1 MEGKREVG
9 QMSKQHNQ
17 RRKKFSIGRIFVY
30 LFLTLAALVS
40 LFPFYWMFV
49 MATRPS
55 AAYNS
60 IPPTLTPGNMMVENF
75 KKVLNQI
82 DFFGGMWNSF
92 ILCAVVTIV
101 VLFISSLAGF
111 AFAKFKFPGKNAL
124 FVAILV
130 TMIIPPQ
137 LGLIPQYFLISNA
150 GLLDTLPGVMIL
162 FFLNPLGIFLMRQ
175 YIAEGVPDEL
185 IEAAKLDGC
194 SNFKIYWRIVL
205 PIILPAFATLGII
218 VFTAV
223 WGEFLWQF
231 TILRDPEMYTI
242 QVALA
247 QLSNTNN
254 IDFGMI
260 LSGVFWAT
268 VPLLVIFLLFNRLFI
283 SSITE
288 GSVK

>member
-1 MEGKREVG
+1 
-9 QMSKQHNQ
+9 MSKQNKNT
-17 RRKKFSIGRIFVY
+17 KKFSISKVFIY
-30 LFLTLAALVS
+30 LFLSLASLFS

-60 IPPTLTPGNMMVENF
+60 IPPTITPGKMLVENF
-75 KKVLNQI
+75 KKVLSQI

-92 ILCAVVTIV
+92 IVCSVVTIV

-111 AFAKFKFPGKNAL
+111 AFAKFKFPGKNIL
-124 FVAILV
+124 FMAVLL

-137 LGLIPQYFLISNA
+137 LGLIPQYFLISKA

-175 YIAEGVPDEL
+175 YITEAVPDEL

-194 SNFKIYWRIVL
+194 SNFRIYRSVVL

-231 TILRDPEMYTI
+231 TVLRDPEMYTI

-247 QLSNTNN
+247 QLSNTQNV
-254 IDFGMI
+254 DFGMI

>member
-1 MEGKREVG
+1 MNTAK
-9 QMSKQHNQ
+9 KKP
-17 RRKKFSIGRIFVY
+17 RKGNLPIY
-30 LFLTLAALVS
+30 LFLGIASLVS

-49 MATRPS
+49 MATSPS
-55 AAYNS
+55 SAYNT
-60 IPPTLTPGNMMVENF
+60 IPPTLTPGNLLVDNF
-75 KKVLNQI
+75 KKVLSNI
-82 DFFGGMWNSF
+82 DFFNAMWNSF
-92 ILCAVVTIV
+92 IICVVVTLV
-101 VLFISSLAGF
+101 VLAISSLAGF
-111 AFAKFKFPGKNAL
+111 AFAKFKFPGKNIL
-124 FVAILV
+124 FISILV

-137 LGLIPQYFLISNA
+137 LGLIPQYFLISKA
-150 GLLDTLPGVMIL
+150 GLLDTLPGVMLL

-175 YIAEGVPDEL
+175 YVNEAVPDEL

-194 SNFKIYWRIVL
+194 SNFRIYRSIVL

-231 TILRDPEMYTI
+231 TVLRDPEMYTI

-247 QLSNTNN
+247 NLSNTHN

-260 LSGVFWAT
+260 MSGVFWAT
-268 VPLLVIFLLFNRLFI
+268 VPLLVIFLMFNKLFI

>member
-1 MEGKREVG
+1 MSRAAEMKRLSFGKILIY
-9 QMSKQHNQ
+9 S
-17 RRKKFSIGRIFVY
+17 
-30 LFLTLAALVS
+30 FLGIASLLS

-49 MATRPS
+49 MASRPS
-55 AAYNS
+55 SAYNS
-60 IPPTLTPGNMMVENF
+60 IPPTVTPGNLLVDNF
-75 KKVLNQI
+75 QKVLNQI
-82 DFFGGMWNSF
+82 DFFHAMWNTF
-92 ILCAVVTIV
+92 IVCATVTLV

-111 AFAKFKFPGKNAL
+111 AFAKFKFPGKNVL
-124 FVAILV
+124 FLAILL
-130 TMIIPPQ
+130 TMVIPPQ
-137 LGLIPQYFLISNA
+137 LGLIPQYYLIAKA
-150 GLLDTLPGVMIL
+150 GLLDTLQGVMIL

-175 YIAEGVPDEL
+175 YVSDSVPDEL

-194 SNFKIYWRIVL
+194 SNFRIYRSIVL

-231 TILRDPEMYTI
+231 TVLRDPEMYTI

-247 QLSNTNN
+247 SLSNTHN

-268 VPLLVIFLLFNRLFI
+268 VPLIIIFLFFNRLFI
-283 SSITE
+283 SSITD

>member
-1 MEGKREVG
+1 
-9 QMSKQHNQ
+9 MSKPAKG
-17 RRKKFSIGRIFVY
+17 KKISISRVFVY
-30 LFLTLAALVS
+30 LFLALASILS
-40 LFPFYWMFV
+40 MFPFYWMFV

-55 AAYNS
+55 SAYNS
-60 IPPTLTPGNMMVENF
+60 VPPTITPGKMLVENF
-75 KKVLNQI
+75 KKVLNSI
-82 DFFGGMWNSF
+82 DFFHAMWNSF
-92 ILCAVVTIV
+92 VICAVVTIV
-101 VLFISSLAGF
+101 VLVISSLAGF

-124 FVAILV
+124 FIAILL

-137 LGLIPQYFLISNA
+137 LGLIPQYFLISKM
-150 GLLDTLPGVMIL
+150 GLLDTLPGVMVL

-175 YIAEGVPDEL
+175 YVSEAVPDEL

-194 SNFKIYWRIVL
+194 SNFRIYRSIVL

-231 TILRDPEMYTI
+231 TVLRDPENYTI

-247 QLSNTNN
+247 QLSNTRN

-268 VPLLVIFLLFNRLFI
+268 VPLLVIFLFFNRLFI

>member
-1 MEGKREVG
+1 
-9 QMSKQHNQ
+9 MSKATI
-17 RRKKFSIGRIFVY
+17 KKRMSPGKLFMY
-30 LFLTLAALVS
+30 LFLAIASLVS

-55 AAYNS
+55 SAYNS
-60 IPPTLTPGNMMVENF
+60 IPPTITPGNLLVDNF
-75 KKVLNQI
+75 KKVLSQI
-82 DFFGGMWNSF
+82 DFFHAMWNSF
-92 ILCAVVTIV
+92 VICAIVTIV
-101 VLFISSLAGF
+101 VLLISSLAGF

-124 FVAILV
+124 FVSILI

-137 LGLIPQYFLISNA
+137 LGLIPQYFLISKA
-150 GLLDTLPGVMIL
+150 GLLDTLPGVMVL

-175 YIAEGVPDEL
+175 YVSEAVPDEL

-194 SNFKIYWRIVL
+194 SNFKIYRSIVL

-231 TILRDPEMYTI
+231 TVLRDPENYTI

-247 QLSNTNN
+247 NLSNTHN

-260 LSGVFWAT
+260 MSGVFWAT
-268 VPLLVIFLLFNRLFI
+268 APLLIIFLLFNRLFI

>member
-1 MEGKREVG
+1 MKNLEKAR
-9 QMSKQHNQ
+9 
-17 RRKKFSIGRIFVY
+17 KFSVGRILVY
-30 LFLTLAALVS
+30 VFLSLAALLS

-55 AAYNS
+55 SAYNS
-60 IPPTLTPGNMMVENF
+60 IPPTITPGNLLVDNF
-75 KKVLNQI
+75 KKVLDQI
-82 DFFGGMWNSF
+82 DFFQSMWNSF
-92 ILCAVVTIV
+92 VICAVVTLV

-111 AFAKFKFPGKNAL
+111 AFAKFSFKGKNIFFA
-124 FVAILV
+124 AILL

-137 LGLIPQYFLISNA
+137 LGLIPQYFLISKA
-150 GLLDTLPGVMIL
+150 GLLDTLPGVMVL

-175 YIAEGVPDEL
+175 YISEAVPDEL

-194 SNFKIYWRIVL
+194 SNFRIYRSIVL

-231 TILRDPEMYTI
+231 TVLRDPENYTI

-247 QLSNTNN
+247 QLSNTRNV
-254 IDFGMI
+254 DFGMI
-260 LSGVFWAT
+260 MSGVFWAT
-268 VPLLVIFLLFNRLFI
+268 VPLLVVFLFFNRLFI

>member
-1 MEGKREVG
+1 MNKSEKGRKPSF
-9 QMSKQHNQ
+9 SKILSYVLL
-17 RRKKFSIGRIFVY
+17 SIAS
-30 LFLTLAALVS
+30 LLS

-49 MATRPS
+49 MATSPS
-55 AAYNS
+55 SAYNS
-60 IPPTLTPGNMMVENF
+60 IPPTITPGSLLIENF
-75 KKVLNQI
+75 NKVLDKI
-82 DFFGGMWNSF
+82 DFFQAMWNSL
-92 ILCAVVTIV
+92 IICSIVTIV

-111 AFAKFKFPGKNAL
+111 AFAKFKFRGKNIL
-124 FVAILV
+124 FTAILL

-137 LGLIPQYFLISNA
+137 LGLIPQYFLISKA
-150 GLLDTLPGVMIL
+150 GLLDTLPGVMVL

-175 YIAEGVPDEL
+175 YISQSVPDEL

-194 SNFKIYWRIVL
+194 SNFKIYRSIVL

-218 VFTAV
+218 VFSAA

-231 TILRDPEMYTI
+231 TVLRDPEMYTI

-247 QLSNTNN
+247 QLSNTQNA
-254 IDFGMI
+254 DFGMI

-268 VPLLVIFLLFNRLFI
+268 IPLLIVFLLFNRLFI

>member
-1 MEGKREVG
+1 
-9 QMSKQHNQ
+9 MSKQHNQ

-30 LFLTLAALVS
+30 LFLTLASLVS

>member
-1 MEGKREVG
+1 MKENGMKRRFSAGKLLVY
-9 QMSKQHNQ
+9 
-17 RRKKFSIGRIFVY
+17 IF
-30 LFLTLAALVS
+30 LLIASLIS

-55 AAYNS
+55 SAFNS
-60 IPPTLTPGNMMVENF
+60 IPPTITPGNMLVDNF
-75 KKVLNQI
+75 NKVLNSI
-82 DFFGGMWNSF
+82 DFFGSMWNSF
-92 ILCAVVTIV
+92 IICTIVTVV

-111 AFAKFKFPGKNAL
+111 AFAKFSFRGKNAL
-124 FVAILV
+124 FIAILL

-150 GLLDTLPGVMIL
+150 GLLDTLPGVMVL

-175 YIAEGVPDEL
+175 YISKSVPDEL
-185 IEAAKLDGC
+185 MEAAKLDGC
-194 SNFKIYWRIVL
+194 SNFRIYRSIVV

-231 TILRDPEMYTI
+231 TVLRDPENYTI

-247 QLSNTNN
+247 QLSNTRDV
-254 IDFGMI
+254 DFGMI
-260 LSGVFWAT
+260 MSGVFWAT
-268 VPLLVIFLLFNRLFI
+268 VPLLVVFLLFNRLFI

>member
-1 MEGKREVG
+1 MNEKT
-9 QMSKQHNQ
+9 
-17 RRKKFSIGRIFVY
+17 RRNRKTISFGRVSVYIF
-30 LFLTLAALVS
+30 LLLASLLS

-49 MATRPS
+49 IATSPS

-60 IPPTLTPGNMMVENF
+60 IPPTLVPGRMLVENF
-75 KKVLNQI
+75 QHVLEQI
-82 DFFGGMWNSF
+82 DFFGGMLNSF
-92 ILCAVVTIV
+92 ILCSIVTII

-124 FVAILV
+124 FVAVLV

-137 LGLIPQYFLISNA
+137 LGLIPQYFLISKA

-175 YIAEGVPDEL
+175 YISEAVPDEL
-185 IEAAKLDGC
+185 IEASKLDGC
-194 SNFKIYWRIVL
+194 SNFKIYLKIVL
-205 PIILPAFATLGII
+205 PIVLPAFATLGII

-247 QLSNTNN
+247 QLNNTYNV
-254 IDFGMI
+254 DFGMI
-260 LSGVFWAT
+260 MSGVFWAT
-268 VPLLVIFLLFNRLFI
+268 IPLLIIFLVFNRLFI

>member
-1 MEGKREVG
+1 
-9 QMSKQHNQ
+9 MSNQ
-17 RRKKFSIGRIFVY
+17 AKKNRKKFSLSRTLVY
-30 LFLTLAALVS
+30 LFLLIAALLS

-60 IPPTLTPGNMMVENF
+60 IPPTLTPGTMLVENF
-75 KKVLNQI
+75 KKVTSQI

-92 ILCAVVTIV
+92 VLCAVVTIV

-111 AFAKFKFPGKNAL
+111 AFAKFKFPGKNIF

-137 LGLIPQYFLISNA
+137 LGLIPQYFLISKA

-175 YIAEGVPDEL
+175 YITEAVPDEL

-194 SNFKIYWRIVL
+194 SNFRIYRGIVL

-231 TILRDPEMYTI
+231 TVLRDPEMYTI

-247 QLSNTNN
+247 QLSNTHN

-268 VPLLVIFLLFNRLFI
+268 VPLLIIFLLFNRLFI

>member
-1 MEGKREVG
+1 MANRKE
-9 QMSKQHNQ
+9 
-17 RRKKFSIGRIFVY
+17 RKKVSFSKVLIY
-30 LFLTLAALVS
+30 LFLGIASLLS

-60 IPPTLTPGNMMVENF
+60 IPPTITPGGMLVENF
-75 KKVLNQI
+75 QKVLNQI
-82 DFFGGMWNSF
+82 DFFQAMWNSF
-92 ILCAVVTIV
+92 LICSIVTLV

-111 AFAKFKFPGKNAL
+111 AFAKFKFPGKNGL
-124 FVAILV
+124 FIAILL

-137 LGLIPQYFLISNA
+137 LGLIPQYFLVSKA
-150 GLLDTLPGVMIL
+150 GLLDTLAGVMVV

-175 YIAEGVPDEL
+175 YVSESVPDEL

-194 SNFKIYWRIVL
+194 SNFKIYRSIVV

-231 TILRDPEMYTI
+231 TVLRDPENYTI

-247 QLSNTNN
+247 SLSNTFN

-268 VPLLVIFLLFNRLFI
+268 IPLLIIFLLFNRLFI

>member
-1 MEGKREVG
+1 MTKNKKVR
-9 QMSKQHNQ
+9 
-17 RRKKFSIGRIFVY
+17 KFSISKLLVY
-30 LFLTLAALVS
+30 GLLGISSLLS

-49 MATRPS
+49 MATSPS
-55 AAYNS
+55 SAFNS
-60 IPPTLTPGNMMVENF
+60 IPPTLTPGNMLVENF

-82 DFFGGMWNSF
+82 DFFGSMWNSF
-92 ILCAVVTIV
+92 VICAIVTIV

-111 AFAKFKFPGKNAL
+111 AFAKFTFRGKNVL
-124 FVAILV
+124 FIAILL

-137 LGLIPQYFLISNA
+137 LGLIPQYFLISKA
-150 GLLDTLPGVMIL
+150 GMLDTLPGVMVL

-175 YIAEGVPDEL
+175 YISKSVPDEL

-194 SNFKIYWRIVL
+194 SNFRIYRSIIV
-205 PIILPAFATLGII
+205 PITLPAFATLGII

-231 TILRDPEMYTI
+231 TVLRDPENYTI

-247 QLSNTNN
+247 QLSNTHNV
-254 IDFGMI
+254 DFGMI
-260 LSGVFWAT
+260 MSGVFWAT
-268 VPLLVIFLLFNRLFI
+268 VPLLLVFLFFNRLFI

>member
-1 MEGKREVG
+1 MNNSVNGRKPSF
-9 QMSKQHNQ
+9 SKILSYVLL
-17 RRKKFSIGRIFVY
+17 SIAS
-30 LFLTLAALVS
+30 LLS

-49 MATRPS
+49 MATSPS
-55 AAYNS
+55 SAYNS
-60 IPPTLTPGNMMVENF
+60 IPPTITPGSLLIENF
-75 KKVLNQI
+75 NKVLDKI
-82 DFFGGMWNSF
+82 DFFQAMWNSL
-92 ILCAVVTIV
+92 IICSIVTIV

-111 AFAKFKFPGKNAL
+111 AFAKFKFRGKNIL
-124 FVAILV
+124 FTAILL

-137 LGLIPQYFLISNA
+137 LGLIPQYFLISKA
-150 GLLDTLPGVMIL
+150 GLLDTLPGVMVL

-175 YIAEGVPDEL
+175 YISQSVPDEL

-194 SNFKIYWRIVL
+194 SNFKIYRSIVL

-218 VFTAV
+218 VFSAA

-231 TILRDPEMYTI
+231 TVLRDPEMYTI

-247 QLSNTNN
+247 QLSNTQNA
-254 IDFGMI
+254 DFGMI

-268 VPLLVIFLLFNRLFI
+268 VPLLIVFLLFNRLFI

>member
-1 MEGKREVG
+1 MTKVKKSQRLSVG
-9 QMSKQHNQ
+9 
-17 RRKKFSIGRIFVY
+17 RLFVY
-30 LFLTLAALVS
+30 ITLSITSLLS

-55 AAYNS
+55 SAFNS
-60 IPPTLTPGNMMVENF
+60 IPPTISPGNMLVENF

-82 DFFGGMWNSF
+82 DFFQSMWNSF
-92 ILCAVVTIV
+92 VICTIVTIV

-111 AFAKFKFPGKNAL
+111 AFAKFSFRGKNV
-124 FVAILV
+124 FFIAILL

-137 LGLIPQYFLISNA
+137 LGLIPQYFLISKA
-150 GLLDTLPGVMIL
+150 GLLDTLPGVMVL

-175 YIAEGVPDEL
+175 YISKSVPDEL

-194 SNFKIYWRIVL
+194 SNFRIYRNIIV

-231 TILRDPEMYTI
+231 TVLRDPENYTI

-247 QLSNTNN
+247 QLSNTHNV
-254 IDFGMI
+254 DFGMI
-260 LSGVFWAT
+260 MSGVFWAT
-268 VPLLVIFLLFNRLFI
+268 VPLLVIFLMFNRLFI
-283 SSITE
+283 SSISE

>member
-1 MEGKREVG
+1 MVKAKKGRKLSVG
-9 QMSKQHNQ
+9 
-17 RRKKFSIGRIFVY
+17 RLFVY
-30 LFLTLAALVS
+30 ITLAITSLLS

-55 AAYNS
+55 SAFNS
-60 IPPTLTPGNMMVENF
+60 IPPTITPGDMLVENF
-75 KKVLNQI
+75 KKVLDQI
-82 DFFGGMWNSF
+82 DFFGSMWNSF
-92 ILCAVVTIV
+92 VICAIVTIV

-111 AFAKFKFPGKNAL
+111 AFAKFSFRGKNVL
-124 FVAILV
+124 FIAILL

-137 LGLIPQYFLISNA
+137 LGLIPQYFLISKA
-150 GLLDTLPGVMIL
+150 DLLDTLPGVMVL

-175 YIAEGVPDEL
+175 YISKSVPDEL

-194 SNFKIYWRIVL
+194 SNFRIYRSIIV

-231 TILRDPEMYTI
+231 TVLRDPENYTI

-247 QLSNTNN
+247 QLSNTHSV
-254 IDFGMI
+254 DFGMI
-260 LSGVFWAT
+260 MSGVFWAT
-268 VPLLVIFLLFNRLFI
+268 VPLLVVFLFFNKLFI
-283 SSITE
+283 SSISE

>member
-1 MEGKREVG
+1 MSMNTAKKKAGKG
-9 QMSKQHNQ
+9 NLP
-17 RRKKFSIGRIFVY
+17 IY
-30 LFLTLAALVS
+30 LFLGIASLVS

-49 MATRPS
+49 MATSPS
-55 AAYNS
+55 SAYNT
-60 IPPTLTPGNMMVENF
+60 IPPTLTPGNLLVDNF
-75 KKVLNQI
+75 KKVLSNI
-82 DFFGGMWNSF
+82 DFFNAMWNSF
-92 ILCAVVTIV
+92 IICVVVTLV
-101 VLFISSLAGF
+101 VLAISSLAGF
-111 AFAKFKFPGKNAL
+111 AFAKFKFPGKNIL
-124 FVAILV
+124 FISILV

-137 LGLIPQYFLISNA
+137 LGLIPQYFLISKA
-150 GLLDTLPGVMIL
+150 GLLDTLPGVMLL

-175 YIAEGVPDEL
+175 YVNEAVPDEL

-194 SNFKIYWRIVL
+194 SNFRIYRSIVL

-231 TILRDPEMYTI
+231 TVLRDPEMYTI

-247 QLSNTNN
+247 NLSNTHN

-260 LSGVFWAT
+260 MSGVFWAT
-268 VPLLVIFLLFNRLFI
+268 VPLLVIFLMFNKLFI

>member
-1 MEGKREVG
+1 MSLNTVKKKPGKG
-9 QMSKQHNQ
+9 NLP
-17 RRKKFSIGRIFVY
+17 IY
-30 LFLTLAALVS
+30 LFLGIASLVS

-49 MATRPS
+49 MATSPS
-55 AAYNS
+55 SAYNT
-60 IPPTLTPGNMMVENF
+60 IPPTLTPGNLLVDNF
-75 KKVLNQI
+75 KKVLSNI
-82 DFFGGMWNSF
+82 DFFNAMWNSF
-92 ILCAVVTIV
+92 IICVVVTLV
-101 VLFISSLAGF
+101 VLAISSLAGF
-111 AFAKFKFPGKNAL
+111 AFAKFKFPGKNVL
-124 FVAILV
+124 FISILV

-137 LGLIPQYFLISNA
+137 LGLIPQYFLISKA
-150 GLLDTLPGVMIL
+150 GLLDTLSGVMLL

-175 YIAEGVPDEL
+175 YVNEAVPDEL

-194 SNFKIYWRIVL
+194 SNFRIYRSIVL

-231 TILRDPEMYTI
+231 TVLRDPEMYTI

-247 QLSNTNN
+247 NLSNTHN

-260 LSGVFWAT
+260 MSGVFWAT
-268 VPLLVIFLLFNRLFI
+268 VPLLVIFLLFNKLFI

>member
-1 MEGKREVG
+1 MKNLEKAR
-9 QMSKQHNQ
+9 
-17 RRKKFSIGRIFVY
+17 KFSVGRLLVY
-30 LFLTLAALVS
+30 VFLSLAALLS

-55 AAYNS
+55 SAYNS
-60 IPPTLTPGNMMVENF
+60 IPPTITPGNLLVDNF
-75 KKVLNQI
+75 KKVLDQI
-82 DFFGGMWNSF
+82 DFFQSMWNSF
-92 ILCAVVTIV
+92 VICAVVTLV

-111 AFAKFKFPGKNAL
+111 AFAKFSFKGKNIFFA
-124 FVAILV
+124 AILL

-137 LGLIPQYFLISNA
+137 LGLIPQYFLISKA
-150 GLLDTLPGVMIL
+150 GLLDTLPGVMVL

-175 YIAEGVPDEL
+175 YISEAVPDEL

-194 SNFKIYWRIVL
+194 SNFRIYRSIVL

-231 TILRDPEMYTI
+231 TVLRDPENYTI

-247 QLSNTNN
+247 QLSNTRNV
-254 IDFGMI
+254 DFGMI
-260 LSGVFWAT
+260 MSGVFWAT
-268 VPLLVIFLLFNRLFI
+268 VPLLVVFLFFNRLFI

>member
-1 MEGKREVG
+1 
-9 QMSKQHNQ
+9 MSEQQNKN
-17 RRKKFSIGRIFVY
+17 RKKFSIGKLFVY
-30 LFLTLAALVS
+30 LFLFIASLVS

-60 IPPTLTPGNMMVENF
+60 IPPTLTPGNMLVENF
-75 KKVLNQI
+75 KKVLSQI

-111 AFAKFKFPGKNAL
+111 AFSKFKFPGKNIL

-137 LGLIPQYFLISNA
+137 LGLIPQYFLISKA

-175 YIAEGVPDEL
+175 YISEAVPDEL

-194 SNFKIYWRIVL
+194 SNFRIYWRIVL

-231 TILRDPEMYTI
+231 TVLRDPEMYTI

-247 QLSNTNN
+247 QLSNTHN

-260 LSGVFWAT
+260 ISGVFWAT
-268 VPLLVIFLLFNRLFI
+268 VPLLIIFLLFNRLFI

>member
-1 MEGKREVG
+1 MK
-9 QMSKQHNQ
+9 
-17 RRKKFSIGRIFVY
+17 KKFRIGRLFMY
-30 LFLTLAALVS
+30 LFLIVAGFLSV
-40 LFPFYWMFV
+40 FPFYWMFV

-60 IPPTLTPGNMMVENF
+60 IPPTLTPGDQLVENF
-75 KKVLNQI
+75 QKVLEKI
-82 DFFGGMWNSF
+82 PFFGAMFNTL
-92 ILCAVVTIV
+92 IVCLVVTIV
-101 VLFISSLAGF
+101 VLLISSLAGF
-111 AFAKFKFPGKNAL
+111 AFAKFKFPGKNI
-124 FVAILV
+124 FFISILL

-137 LGLIPQYFLISNA
+137 LGLIPQYYLVAKF
-150 GLLDTLPGVMIL
+150 GLLDTLLGAMVI

-175 YIAEGVPDEL
+175 YISQSVSDEL

-194 SNFKIYWRIVL
+194 SNFRIFRSIVL

-218 VFTAV
+218 VFTAT

-231 TILRDPEMYTI
+231 TVLRDPDMYTI
-242 QVALA
+242 QVALSSMNTT
-247 QLSNTNN
+247 SNV
-254 IDFGMI
+254 DFGMI

-268 VPLLVIFLLFNRLFI
+268 IPLVIVFLMFNKLFI

>member
-1 MEGKREVG
+1 MK
-9 QMSKQHNQ
+9 
-17 RRKKFSIGRIFVY
+17 KKFALGKTLMY
-30 LFLTLAALVS
+30 LFLITAATVS
-40 LFPFYWMFV
+40 IFPFYWMFV

-60 IPPTLTPGNMMVENF
+60 IPPTMTPGNLLVENF
-75 KKVLNQI
+75 QAVLDKI
-82 DFFGGMWNSF
+82 PFFGAMWNTLV
-92 ILCAVVTIV
+92 LCVVVTLV

-111 AFAKFKFPGKNAL
+111 AFAKFKFPGKNFL
-124 FVAILV
+124 FVAILL

-137 LGLIPQYFLISNA
+137 LGLIPQYFLVA
-150 GLLDTLPGVMIL
+150 KFGLLDTLFGAMII

-175 YIAEGVPDEL
+175 YISNSVSDEL

-194 SNFKIYWRIVL
+194 SNFRIFRSIVL

-218 VFTAV
+218 VFTAT

-231 TILRDPEMYTI
+231 TVLRDPSTYTI
-242 QVALA
+242 QVALSS
-247 QLSNTNN
+247 LNTTNN
-254 IDFGMI
+254 VDFGMM

-268 VPLLVIFLLFNRLFI
+268 IPLVIVFLMFNKLFI

-288 GSVK
+288 GSIK